1 MGARKKISEMSRGE
15 LRKLRYRDGFWID
28 ARKRVYLYW
37 FKFLQHAERSADYT
51 VDWSRY
57 DGWGGADEVL
67 TSKFDA
73 WWEAHW
79 QELFG
84 VRSEGE
90 TARYSVSSKAK
101 ADGIRYALLV
111 YEADDGQRTNY
122 EIAEEIL
129 RKNKRAGYL
138 LTFGSDKDVV
148 QSVIGRYKR
157 TAHQYLANVCVGN
170 LI

>member
-1 MGARKKISEMSRGE
+1 M
-15 LRKLRYRDGFWID
+15 
-28 ARKRVYLYW
+28 
-37 FKFLQHAERSADYT
+37 
-51 VDWSRY
+51 
-57 DGWGGADEVL
+57 L

-157 TAHQYLANVCVGN
+157 TAHQYLANVCVGK